1 MVPSHAKIV
10 TLRGAKR
17 GSAGVPVAECGAAG
31 NETLSPE
38 PSKNLS
44 KNFQVRSQIDLKGF
58 LETILDQSILKITE
72 RRPKRGP
79 RSPRGVQEKEK
90 TSPEAP
96 QILPKP
102 PKLDPKS
109 VQKASWKPCW
119 ANAFKKLDFQHQKKR
134 SRGAQERPQTTK
146 RRPREAPKR
155 PKPLPNGAQ
164 DPAKSNF

>member
-1 MVPSHAKIV
+1 MWRSRKRN
-10 TLRGAKR
+10 TLPRTIQKSFQKLSSSIPNRFKR
-17 GSAGVPVAECGAAG
+17 PLGDHLGP
-31 NETLSPE
+31 
-38 PSKNLS
+38 
-44 KNFQVRSQIDLKGF
+44 IDF
-58 LETILDQSILKITE
+58 ENHQE
-72 RRPKRGP
+72 APKRGP
-79 RSPRGVQEKEK
+79 RPPRGVQEKEK

-134 SRGAQERPQTTK
+134 SRGAQERPQTAK
-146 RRPREAPKR
+146 RRPRDAPER